1 MTICVATGLQ
11 FTSKSFGPG
20 AALCVGAVSRD
31 LLLGCQGL
39 FLGLTTG
46 LLRRNSAGFGAPVD
60 CLPQKA
66 ASVGP
71 INVHSVENQHLVA
84 ALDDGLGH
92 NLLLRDAV
100 TGNDFTS
107 LSLLRRVI
115 AEIVFS
121 NLKCNA
127 IMEAQQY

>member
-1 MTICVATGLQ
+1 MTVCVATGLQ
-11 FTSKSFGPG
+11 FTSQSFGPG
-20 AALCVGAVSRD
+20 AALC
-31 LLLGCQGL
+31 GCQGL

-84 ALDDGLGH
+84 ALDHGLGH

-100 TGNDFTS
+100 TGIDFTS
-107 LSLLRRVI
+107 LSLLRPVI

-121 NLKCNA
+121 PSYSPEGA
-127 IMEAQQY
+127 